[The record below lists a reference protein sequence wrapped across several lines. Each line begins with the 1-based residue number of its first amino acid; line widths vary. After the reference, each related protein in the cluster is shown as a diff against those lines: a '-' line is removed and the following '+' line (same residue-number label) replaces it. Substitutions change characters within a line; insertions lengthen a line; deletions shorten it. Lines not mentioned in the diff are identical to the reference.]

1 MTKYRIAFYLGSLT
15 FAVHQFFEG
24 MKIVFF
30 GTPDFAVAS
39 LKALVDHGFEVVA
52 VVTATDK
59 LGGRGGK
66 QLLQSPVKTYAISQ
80 NIPVLQPA
88 NLKSDG
94 FVDELRSFG
103 AEVQVVVAFR
113 MLPEIVWNM
122 PALGT
127 FNVHGSLLP
136 KYRGAAPI
144 NWAIINGEK
153 ETGVTTF
160 KLKHAIDTGDI
171 AIQKKLEIFQD
182 DTAGT
187 VHDRMMELGAEAI
200 VETLDLL
207 QKEDLIFSPQEEL
220 GACPA
225 PKIFHE
231 DCEINF
237 RKNANEVHDF
247 IRGLSPFPGAW
258 TTFEDQ
264 EMKIL
269 KSIPVIEDLSEPAGS
284 FVFGKKSLKIACAIG
299 CLDVLQLK
307 PEGKRQMDVADYLN
321 GRR

>member
-1 MTKYRIAFYLGSLT
+1 
-15 FAVHQFFEG
+15 

-39 LKALVDHGFEVVA
+39 LKALVEHGFEVVA

-66 QLLQSPVKTYAISQ
+66 QLLQSPVKTYAVSQ
-80 NIPVLQPA
+80 GIPVLQPA
-88 NLKSDG
+88 NLKSEG

-103 AEVQVVVAFR
+103 ADVQVVVAFR
-113 MLPEIVWNM
+113 MLPELVWNM
-122 PALGT
+122 PAMGT

-171 AIQKKLEIFQD
+171 AVQKKMEILPD

-187 VHDRMMELGAEAI
+187 VHDRMMALGAEAI
-200 VETLDLL
+200 VETLELL
-207 QKEDLIFSPQEEL
+207 SEDRLVFSPQKDGES
-220 GACPA
+220 CPA

-231 DCEINF
+231 DCQINF
-237 RKNANEVHDF
+237 QKDAQQVHNF
-247 IRGLSPFPGAW
+247 IRGLSPYPGAW

-269 KSIPVIEDLSEPAGS
+269 KTKVVNENFISE
-284 FVFGKKSLKIACAIG
+284 FGNFIFEKKSLKIVCGTGSLEI
-299 CLDVLQLK
+299 LELK
-307 PEGKRQMDVADYLN
+307 PEGKRQMQVADYLN

>member
-1 MTKYRIAFYLGSLT
+1 
-15 FAVHQFFEG
+15 

-39 LKALVDHGFEVVA
+39 LKTLVDHGFEVVA

-66 QLLQSPVKTYAISQ
+66 QLLQSPVKTYALSQ

-88 NLKSDG
+88 NLKSEG

-103 AEVQVVVAFR
+103 ADVQVVVAFR
-113 MLPEIVWNM
+113 MLPEVVWNM
-122 PALGT
+122 PAMGT

-160 KLKHAIDTGDI
+160 KLKHVIDTGDI
-171 AIQKKLEIFQD
+171 AIQKKMVIFSD

-200 VETLDLL
+200 VETLELLREDCLTFLLRKMANLAPL
-207 QKEDLIFSPQEEL
+207 QKFSTKTARSIF
-220 GACPA
+220 
-225 PKIFHE
+225 KKMHNRFTI
-231 DCEINF
+231 
-237 RKNANEVHDF
+237 
-247 IRGLSPFPGAW
+247 
-258 TTFEDQ
+258 
-264 EMKIL
+264 
-269 KSIPVIEDLSEPAGS
+269 S
-284 FVFGKKSLKIACAIG
+284 FV
-299 CLDVLQLK
+299 V
-307 PEGKRQMDVADYLN
+307 
-321 GRR
+321 

>member
-1 MTKYRIAFYLGSLT
+1 
-15 FAVHQFFEG
+15 

-66 QLLQSPVKTYAISQ
+66 QLLQSPVKTYALSQ

-88 NLKSDG
+88 NLKSEG

-103 AEVQVVVAFR
+103 ADVQVVVAFR
-113 MLPEIVWNM
+113 MLPEVVWNM
-122 PALGT
+122 PAMGT

-160 KLKHAIDTGDI
+160 KLKHVIDTGDI
-171 AIQKKLEIFQD
+171 AIQKKMEIFSD

-200 VETLDLL
+200 VETLELL
-207 QKEDLIFSPQEEL
+207 REDRLTFSPQQEGES
-220 GACPA
+220 CPA

-231 DCEINF
+231 DCQINF
-237 RKNANEVHDF
+237 QKDANQVHNF
-247 IRGLSPFPGAW
+247 IRGLSPYPGAW

-269 KSIPVIEDLSEPAGS
+269 KTVPYSEDLTEPAGR
-284 FVFGKKSLKIACAIG
+284 FVFSKKTLKISCDTG
-299 CLDVLQLK
+299 CIEVLQLK
-307 PEGKRQMDVADYLN
+307 PEGKRQMEVADYLN